1 VLAADARLRNRDDF
15 TATVRR
21 GRRVARGALVVH
33 VAVPHSVDQ
42 TRVDQTPV
50 DQTPVDQARAV
61 DQTPAGRA
69 ADNSTAVDLMNPD
82 PVHADGTTPARAG
95 FVVSKEVGGAV
106 VRNQVKRRL
115 RHLIRPHLDRLPAG
129 TDVVV
134 RALPAAATKTYADL
148 QVDLDAAL
156 SAALRSDRT
165 RAKERGGR

>member
-1 VLAADARLRNRDDF
+1 
-15 TATVRR
+15 
-21 GRRVARGALVVH
+21 
-33 VAVPHSVDQ
+33 
-42 TRVDQTPV
+42 
-50 DQTPVDQARAV
+50 
-61 DQTPAGRA
+61 
-69 ADNSTAVDLMNPD
+69 MNPD